1 MGDGSMDLR
10 RLVVMENGG
19 GLVTM
24 ICNEVVSLYRVFF
37 LFAYYSAFV
46 VVWPTSQELFCLI
59 GIDWFSAYDY
69 FSTHN

>member
-46 VVWPTSQELFCLI
+46 VVWAYKSGVVLF
-59 GIDWFSAYDY
+59 DW
-69 FSTHN
+69 N